1 MQRMIRAAACVSAA
15 VGINSVAGLLVR
27 WGGHAEGLRRRRG
40 DAVGVKA
47 GASLI
52 DRFRGERG
60 NRPRSPS
67 PPGSRSGGGQ
77 VRCRPMAAGWGGGPV
92 VVRARE
98 RRAHGEGGQ
107 QVGREDAGMPGGRR

>member
-1 MQRMIRAAACVSAA
+1 VQRMISAAACVSAV

-52 DRFRGERG
+52 DRFQVNVGTVPG
-60 NRPRSPS
+60 RPPR
-67 PPGSRSGGGQ
+67 R
-77 VRCRPMAAGWGGGPV
+77 AAGPV
-92 VVRARE
+92 VGRSVVDRWPW
-98 RRAHGEGGQ
+98 GGA
-107 QVGREDAGMPGGRR
+107 EAP

>member
-1 MQRMIRAAACVSAA
+1 MQR
-15 VGINSVAGLLVR
+15 VAGIASAVRAYSEAGLWVR
-27 WGGHAEGLRRRRG
+27 WGGHVEELRRRRG

-67 PPGSRSGGGQ
+67 R
-77 VRCRPMAAGWGGGPV
+77 RAAGPV
-92 VVRARE
+92 V
-98 RRAHGEGGQ
+98 GGS
-107 QVGREDAGMPGGRR
+107 VVDRWPWGGAEAP

>member
-1 MQRMIRAAACVSAA
+1 MQRVDGIASVVRAYSE
-15 VGINSVAGLLVR
+15 AGLWVR
-27 WGGHAEGLRRRRG
+27 WGGHVEGLRRRRG

-67 PPGSRSGGGQ
+67 R
-77 VRCRPMAAGWGGGPV
+77 RAAGPAAGRSVVDRCPWGGAEAP
-92 VVRARE
+92 
-98 RRAHGEGGQ
+98 
-107 QVGREDAGMPGGRR
+107 